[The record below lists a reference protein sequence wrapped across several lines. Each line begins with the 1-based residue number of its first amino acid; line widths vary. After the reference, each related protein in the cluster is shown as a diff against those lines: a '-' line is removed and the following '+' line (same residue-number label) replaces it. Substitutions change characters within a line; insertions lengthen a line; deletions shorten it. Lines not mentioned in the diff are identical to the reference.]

1 VVALAVLAAAATI
14 SPPRPRRGRRRGL
27 NPVDR
32 ARPKAVCE
40 ARPCSFGQDGF
51 AHVLLELYPDE
62 RAIWRALDYLG
73 YVTDG
78 INGVDSTEGRQ
89 AVLSFQLDWNQWA
102 GEADLRS
109 CELHGW
115 IDACTFEA
123 IHQAIALQR
132 ASDLSWVDLVAEAI
146 DRKRPEVI

>member
-1 VVALAVLAAAATI
+1 M
-14 SPPRPRRGRRRGL
+14 
-27 NPVDR
+27 
-32 ARPKAVCE
+32 
-40 ARPCSFGQDGF
+40 
-51 AHVLLELYPDE
+51 LELYPDE